1 MPREEED
8 HSKEIGRLQSEVHT
22 LNTLTAKLFEKT
34 DLLYEKMDVFMQE
47 VRPKPMSFSMA
58 LGGAVSI
65 LTVFAILFSSVIY
78 IANSA
83 NAPMLTQLQAMNV
96 SIQTVSNAATQNTAL
111 IQLSNQKMSGVHNKV
126 ISNEETLQWLLFDEN
141 LPKQLTELIG
151 RVNTLE
157 KRQEELRFKGGK
169 K

>member
-1 MPREEED
+1 MPKEEEA
-8 HSKEIGRLQSEVHT
+8 HEREIGRLQSEVHT
-22 LNTLTAKLFEKT
+22 LNSLTGKLFEKT
-34 DLLYEKMDVFMQE
+34 DLLYEKMDTFMQE
-47 VRPKPMSFSMA
+47 VRPKPMSFTLA

-65 LTVFAILFSSVIY
+65 LTVFAILFGSVIY

-83 NAPMLTQLQAMNV
+83 NAPMLTQIQAMNV
-96 SIQTVSNAATQNTAL
+96 NIQTVANAATQNTAL

-141 LPKQLTELIG
+141 LPKQLTEIIG

-157 KRQEELRFKGGK
+157 KHQEELRRRGGK
-169 K
+169 